1 MITGISL
8 GFLLNGGTR
17 AHPIVGYEAYTC
29 RVCPIKKWR
38 YLIHIGHNPMVSGPK
53 DATSGWDSV
62 VYTSRIVINPVLD
75 PKMRSPLALRNTGV
89 IFSVHGDYI

>member
-1 MITGISL
+1 M
-8 GFLLNGGTR
+8 R
-17 AHPIVGYEAYTC
+17 YEAHTC
-29 RVCPIKKWR
+29 YVCLIIKLR
-38 YLIHIGHNPMVSGPK
+38 YFVHMGHNPMNANPK
-53 DATSGWDSV
+53 FITSWWDSV